1 MGKFPELQGISD
13 TGTWVVLGFYA
24 LSTVMNTIKR
34 SKIERIWAP
43 VALIQ
48 ALMVL
53 MVAVG

>member
-13 TGTWVVLGFYA
+13 TGIWVVLGFYA
-24 LSTVMNTIKR
+24 LSTVMNTITR

-48 ALMVL
+48 ALMV
-53 MVAVG
+53 AVG